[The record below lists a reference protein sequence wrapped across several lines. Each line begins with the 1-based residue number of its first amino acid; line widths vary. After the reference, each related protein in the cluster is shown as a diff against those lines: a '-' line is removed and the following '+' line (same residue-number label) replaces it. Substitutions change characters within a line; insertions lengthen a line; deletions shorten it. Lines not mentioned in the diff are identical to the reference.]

1 MASIRERLKHPSDI
15 VEEIDYSEHTSKKL
29 IAVPFAILALALLVL
44 AVYFV
49 LTGLP
54 VALGFEFTGGVS
66 LQMQTDTPVSQVEG
80 DFSTIEGVPEPDAV
94 QAISGG
100 ALVRY
105 QPLDDDEMSNLRDF
119 RDAEYPDASIEM
131 VSPAQGTSLLY
142 QSIGAV
148 LFAFLLMSVVIF
160 AFFRTFVPSMAIV
173 ASATS
178 DMLVPIGIMTLLGIE
193 VSLAT
198 IPAILLLIGY
208 SIDSDILLTRNTLT
222 GRRKKFYENVRSA
235 MKTGVTMT
243 TTSMA
248 AMAVMAVSAHFFAIF
263 ILRDIGIILFFGL
276 GMDLINT
283 YMMNVAVLRW
293 HVLDRR
299 GLR

>member
-1 MASIRERLKHPSDI
+1 MTSLRDRLKHPSDF
-15 VEEIDYSEHTSKKL
+15 VEDIDYSEHTSKKL
-29 IAVPFAILALALLVL
+29 IAVPFVILLIALLVL
-44 AVYFV
+44 AVHFA

-54 VALGFEFTGGVS
+54 VGLGFEFTGGVS
-66 LQMQTDTPVSQVEG
+66 LQIQTDQPVSQVEA
-80 DFSTIEGVPEPDAV
+80 DFSTISGVPEPNAV
-94 QAISGG
+94 QSISAG

-105 QPLDDDEMSNLRDF
+105 QPLDDGEMDSLRDF

-142 QSIGAV
+142 QSMGAV
-148 LFAFLLMSVVIF
+148 AFAFLLMAVVIF

-178 DMLVPIGIMTLLGIE
+178 DMVVPIGIMTLLGID
-193 VSLAT
+193 VSLST

-222 GRRKKFYENVRSA
+222 GRRKKFYDNVRSA
-235 MKTGVTMT
+235 MRTGVTMT

-248 AMAVMAVSAHFFAIF
+248 AMAVMAVSAQIF
-263 ILRDIGIILFFGL
+263 SIFVLRDIGIILFFGL
-276 GMDLINT
+276 AMDLINT

-293 HVLDRR
+293 HILDRR

>member
-1 MASIRERLKHPSDI
+1 MAVWDKLAHPSDY
-15 VEEIDYSEHTSKKL
+15 VDDVDYSEHSSKKL
-29 IAVPFAILALALLVL
+29 IAVPLGILGLALLVL
-44 AVYFV
+44 LVHFL

-54 VALGFEFTGGVS
+54 VSLGFEFTGGVS
-66 LQMQTDTPVSQVEG
+66 LQMQTDTPVDQIEQ
-80 DFSTIEGVPEPDAV
+80 DFSNIEGVPAPDSV

-100 ALVRY
+100 AIVRY
-105 QPLDDDEMSNLRDF
+105 QPLDDDQMGELQDF
-119 RDAEYPDASIEM
+119 RDDEYPDASIEM
-131 VSPAQGTSLLY
+131 VSPAHGLSLLY

-148 LFAFLLMSVVIF
+148 LFAFLLMTFVVF

-173 ASATS
+173 ASAAS
-178 DMLVPIGIMTLLGIE
+178 DMIVPIGVMTLLGID
-193 VSLAT
+193 VTLGT
-198 IPAILLLIGY
+198 IPAILLIIGY

-222 GRRKKFYENVRSA
+222 GRRKKFYENVRNA
-235 MKTGVTMT
+235 MRTGVTMT

-283 YMMNVAVLRW
+283 YMMNVAILRW

>member
-1 MASIRERLKHPSDI
+1 MALSGMLKHPSDI
-15 VEEIDYSEHTSKKL
+15 VEDIDYSDQTSKKL
-29 IAVPFAILALALLVL
+29 LAVPFAILLVALLVL
-44 AVYFV
+44 AVHFA

-54 VALGFEFTGGVS
+54 VGLGFEFTGGVS
-66 LQMQTDTPVSQVEG
+66 LQIQTDQPVSQVEQ
-80 DFSTIEGVPEPDAV
+80 DFSTIEGVPQPDSV
-94 QAISGG
+94 QSISAG

-105 QPLDDDEMSNLRDF
+105 QPLDDDGMSNLRDF

-148 LFAFLLMSVVIF
+148 LFAFVLMAVVVF

-198 IPAILLLIGY
+198 IPAILLIIGY
-208 SIDSDILLTRNTLT
+208 SIDSDILLTRRTLT

-248 AMAVMAVSAHFFAIF
+248 AMAVMAVSAQIF
-263 ILRDIGIILFFGL
+263 SIFVLRDIGIILFFGL

-283 YMMNVAVLRW
+283 YMMNIAVLRW
-293 HVLDRR
+293 HILDRR